1 MKSGTR
7 AKSARSEKTLKAF
20 LSESLKNGAFEVNL
34 LQRRCFLH
42 KKLNFAK
49 IHLKKYKIVKKIK
62 KLKKKPFFSK
72 TYLNIY

>member
-34 LQRRCFLH
+34 LQRRCF
-42 KKLNFAK
+42 FMPFC
-49 IHLKKYKIVKKIK
+49 IK
-62 KLKKKPFFSK
+62 MLLDVDILSIIA
-72 TYLNIY
+72 YNICKNEVIIWQL